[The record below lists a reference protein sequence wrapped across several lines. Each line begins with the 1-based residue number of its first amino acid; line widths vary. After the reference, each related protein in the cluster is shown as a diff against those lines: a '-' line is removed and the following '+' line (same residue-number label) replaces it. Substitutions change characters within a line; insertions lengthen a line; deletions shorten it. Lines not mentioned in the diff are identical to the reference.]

1 MDTDPLDHASS
12 RIDAAG
18 VFGRG
23 VRNGCNG
30 VVAAL
35 ALRTDRVRRAA
46 PYQRAM
52 RGAVDF
58 LKTYLT
64 EFQKNDLPGLSAE
77 LAYRFLFA
85 IFPFGLFVAALT
97 AFVAQGIGM
106 SDPSGQIMGALGDN
120 LPPDVAAAV
129 QPELQRVLDVA
140 RPGLLTIGA
149 LAALWAATGGTNALI
164 KGTNKAFEVEDKRSF
179 VVKTALAIALTLL
192 ATIGILVAFVTIVGG
207 SLLTEQL
214 AEQVG
219 IGGAWQTISLIRW
232 PLVAVA
238 LTLAVAVLFHFA
250 PAIRPSWRWCIVGG
264 VVFTVGWLATTALFA
279 FYVSNVANFGA
290 TYGALGGVIA
300 LMLWFYITGLLLT
313 GSAQLAAVLM
323 RRYEPD
329 RLRELQGSAGG
340 TAAKVAET
348 AKDAAG
354 KTAEGVGVAA
364 GSVAAAT
371 STNADDD
378 APRPRRRPVAV
389 RPPAPRRPES
399 TPADAVRAGGIVALG
414 VAAGAVVARLI
425 GRDEDDAAT
434 A

>member
-1 MDTDPLDHASS
+1 V
-12 RIDAAG
+12 AAD
-18 VFGRG
+18 
-23 VRNGCNG
+23 GCNG

-35 ALRTDRVRRAA
+35 AIGTDRVRRAA

-52 RGAVDF
+52 RGPVDF

-106 SDPSGQIMGALGDN
+106 NDPSGQIMGALGDN

-238 LTLAVAVLFHFA
+238 LTLAVAILFHFA

-329 RLRELQGSAGG
+329 RLRELQGSAG
-340 TAAKVAET
+340 TAAKVAAT

-354 KTAEGVGVAA
+354 TAAQGVGIAA
-364 GSVAAAT
+364 GTVAGAG
-371 STNADDD
+371 STLAEED
-378 APRPRRRPVAV
+378 APRPRRRPVA
-389 RPPAPRRPES
+389 RPQLAVERPES
-399 TPADAVRAGGIVALG
+399 TPGDAVRAGGIVALG
-414 VAAGAVVARLI
+414 VAAGAVAARLI

>member
-1 MDTDPLDHASS
+1 MRSS
-12 RIDAAG
+12 R
-18 VFGRG
+18 
-23 VRNGCNG
+23 
-30 VVAAL
+30 
-35 ALRTDRVRRAA
+35 A
-46 PYQRAM
+46 P
-52 RGAVDF
+52 
-58 LKTYLT
+58 
-64 EFQKNDLPGLSAE
+64 
-77 LAYRFLFA
+77 
-85 IFPFGLFVAALT
+85 
-97 AFVAQGIGM
+97 
-106 SDPSGQIMGALGDN
+106 
-120 LPPDVAAAV
+120 
-129 QPELQRVLDVA
+129 
-140 RPGLLTIGA
+140 
-149 LAALWAATGGTNALI
+149 
-164 KGTNKAFEVEDKRSF
+164 NKAFEVPEDKRLLRRQDRASP
-179 VVKTALAIALTLL
+179 IALTLL
-192 ATIGILVAFVTIVGG
+192 ATDRHPRRVRHDRRRI
-207 SLLTEQL
+207 LLTEQL

-238 LTLAVAVLFHFA
+238 LTLAVAILFHFA

-340 TAAKVAET
+340 AAAKVAET
-348 AKDAAG
+348 AKNVTG

-364 GSVAAAT
+364 GSVAGAT

-389 RPPAPRRPES
+389 RPSAPRRPES
-399 TPADAVRAGGIVALG
+399 HARRCRPSGWDRRAGRGG
-414 VAAGAVVARLI
+414 RGGGGAPDRA
-425 GRDEDDAAT
+425 
-434 A
+434 

>member
-238 LTLAVAVLFHFA
+238 LTLAVAILFHFA

-290 TYGALGGVIA
+290 DVRRAGRGHRADVVVLHH
-300 LMLWFYITGLLLT
+300 
-313 GSAQLAAVLM
+313 GSA
-323 RRYEPD
+323 PD
-329 RLRELQGSAGG
+329 RFGAARRGPHAPLRAGPAARAPEL
-340 TAAKVAET
+340 
-348 AKDAAG
+348 
-354 KTAEGVGVAA
+354 
-364 GSVAAAT
+364 
-371 STNADDD
+371 
-378 APRPRRRPVAV
+378 RRRHGGEGRRDGEGRGGQDGRGRRRRRGV
-389 RPPAPRRPES
+389 RGRCDIDQRR
-399 TPADAVRAGGIVALG
+399 
-414 VAAGAVVARLI
+414 
-425 GRDEDDAAT
+425 
-434 A
+434 